1 MFDSAVLEVI
11 IGMIFI
17 YSLLSILVT
26 QINSLISTVFRLRAR
41 HLRQGIGEMITDDV
55 IRAKVLTHP
64 LIRMI
69 DGTMVLPDQVIDED
83 EAQAITDSKVNDVS
97 WIDPK
102 TFANVLMSLIRVD
115 SDKELFGAMLNIV
128 DGMPSGAT
136 RRRLRLILNRLMTT
150 GEGLDELR
158 DAIQNIPETIYRDAL
173 LEALDEIDD
182 EIGKL
187 GLEPS
192 SIVSVM
198 AGLRNIKDIYF
209 RTALNTILATSQS
222 LVEAEEQIV
231 KWFNDTMDRGTQ
243 TFAQRMQGISLLVG
257 ILIAVVLNVD
267 SIHIARTLW
276 EDPTVRAT
284 VTAIVETTD
293 LDALEAEYAEAQ
305 ARIAENTGAT
315 AGATAGA
322 TSDTTTS
329 PEATPDPNADT
340 LDDIVADATE
350 SAADVSETLTQLT
363 TLSLPVGWS
372 FEDLSQETNSTV
384 YAIKANDPTNL
395 WNMLPLGNGDWFI
408 NFLVKVIGWG
418 ATVIAIAQGAPFWFN
433 LLRRLTGR

>member
-1 MFDSAVLEVI
+1 MFDSAILEVI

-26 QINSLISTVFRLRAR
+26 QMNSIISTVFRLRAR
-41 HLRQGIGEMITDDV
+41 HLREGIGDMITDDI

-69 DGTMVLPDQVIDED
+69 EDQLVLPDQVIDEA
-83 EAQAITDSKVNDVS
+83 EAKAITQSKVNDVS

-150 GEGLDELR
+150 GDGLEELR
-158 DAIQNIPETIYRDAL
+158 EAIQNIPETIYRDAL
-173 LEALDEIDD
+173 LEAMDEIDD
-182 EIGKL
+182 EIGQL

-222 LVEAEEQIV
+222 LIEAEEQIM
-231 KWFNDTMDRGTQ
+231 KWFNDSMDRSTQ
-243 TFAQRMQGISLLVG
+243 LFAQRMQGISLAIG
-257 ILIAVVLNVD
+257 IVLAVFLNVD
-267 SIHIARTLW
+267 SIHIASTLW
-276 EDPTVRAT
+276 EDPTLRAS
-284 VTAIVETTD
+284 VTAIVETVD
-293 LDALEAEYAEAQ
+293 IDALEAEYAEAQ
-305 ARIAENTGAT
+305 ARIAENTSSAN
-315 AGATAGA
+315 A
-322 TSDTTTS
+322 S
-329 PEATPDPNADT
+329 PEATPDLNADT
-340 LDDIVADATE
+340 LDEIAADVAE
-350 SAADVSETLTQLT
+350 SAADVSQTLTQLSA
-363 TLSLPVGWS
+363 LSLPVGWAY
-372 FEDLSQETNSTV
+372 EDLSQETNETI
-384 YAIKANDPTNL
+384 YAIKASDQTNT
-395 WNMLPLGNGDWFI
+395 WNILPWGNPNWLGNLLAKI
-408 NFLVKVIGWG
+408 IGWG